1 MPLSALEQRPLG
13 RTGDQVTT
21 LSLGGCGLPRVSFA
35 EGVATVQRALE
46 LGVNCFDTAPSYSSG
61 VAQAI
66 LGVALQGRPE
76 PHLVSTKV
84 GNLAQRSRFRSP
96 DALHTQLEENL
107 RLLRRDCADIVLIH
121 EADHHYWWSDEPSE
135 DLFMDLESEP
145 DVANAPVMQ
154 VLQEARAAGRCRYVG
169 ISGNSPDHL
178 AHVLR
183 AAGDAEVDVC
193 LSALAYGLIDR
204 GIRHQLLPVASERG
218 TAIALGGVFRRGR
231 LAAIRPESLHTA
243 PIWAGEM
250 TPEEQAR
257 VPRLVELQQESQL
270 SLVTLTLRYLVAD
283 RSVATILVGAA
294 TPAEIEES
302 VAAVQA
308 GPLPPDL
315 HQAVE
320 ALGLP

>member
-1 MPLSALEQRPLG
+1 MRRLEQRPFG
-13 RTGDQVTT
+13 RTGERVTA

-35 EGVATVQRALE
+35 DGVATVHRALE
-46 LGVNCFDTAPSYSSG
+46 LGINYFDTAPLYSRG

-66 LGVALQGRPE
+66 LGVALEGRPE
-76 PHLVSTKV
+76 PHLVSTKL
-84 GNLAQRSRFRSP
+84 GHLAQPSRYRSP

-107 RLLRRDCADIVLIH
+107 RVLRRESVDVLLVH
-121 EADHHYWWSDEPSE
+121 EADHHYWWSDEPS
-135 DLFMDLESEP
+135 DSLFVDLETEP

-154 VLQEARAAGRCRYVG
+154 VLREAQAAGRCRHVG
-169 ISGNSPDHL
+169 ITGNNPDHL
-178 AHVLR
+178 THILR
-183 AAGDAEVDVC
+183 AAGDSEVDVC

-204 GIRHQLLPVASERG
+204 HVRGQLLPVAGELG
-218 TAIALGGVFRRGR
+218 TAIALGGVFRRGQ
-231 LAAIRPESLHTA
+231 LVTIRPEWLQTPPVWPS
-243 PIWAGEM
+243 GM
-250 TPEEQAR
+250 TPGEQCR
-257 VPRLVELQQESQL
+257 VLRLVELQRESRL

-283 RSVATILVGAA
+283 QDIATILVGAA

-308 GPLPPDL
+308 GPLAPDL

>member
-1 MPLSALEQRPLG
+1 MRRLEQRPFG
-13 RTGDQVTT
+13 RTGERVTA

-35 EGVATVQRALE
+35 DGVATVHRALE
-46 LGVNCFDTAPSYSSG
+46 LGINYFDTAPLYSRG

-66 LGVALQGRPE
+66 LGVALEGRPE
-76 PHLVSTKV
+76 PHLVSTKL
-84 GNLAQRSRFRSP
+84 GHLAQPSRYRSP

-107 RLLRRDCADIVLIH
+107 RVLRRESVDVLLIH
-121 EADHHYWWSDEPSE
+121 EADHHYWWSDEPS
-135 DLFMDLESEP
+135 DSLFVDLETEP

-154 VLQEARAAGRCRYVG
+154 VLREAQAAGRCRHVG
-169 ISGNSPDHL
+169 ITGNNPDHL
-178 AHVLR
+178 AHILR
-183 AAGDAEVDVC
+183 AAGDSEVDVC

-204 GIRHQLLPVASERG
+204 HVRGQLLPVAGELG
-218 TAIALGGVFRRGR
+218 TAIALGGVFRRGQ
-231 LAAIRPESLHTA
+231 LVTIRPEWLQTPPVWPS
-243 PIWAGEM
+243 GM
-250 TPEEQAR
+250 TPGEQCR
-257 VPRLVELQQESQL
+257 VLRLVELQRESRL

-283 RSVATILVGAA
+283 QDIATILVGAA

-308 GPLPPDL
+308 GPLAPDL

>member
-1 MPLSALEQRPLG
+1 MRRLEQRPFG
-13 RTGDQVTT
+13 RTGERVTA

-35 EGVATVQRALE
+35 DGVATVHRALE
-46 LGVNCFDTAPSYSSG
+46 LGINYFDTAPLYSRG

-66 LGVALQGRPE
+66 LGVALEGRPE
-76 PHLVSTKV
+76 PHLVSTKL
-84 GNLAQRSRFRSP
+84 GHLAQPSRYRSP

-107 RLLRRDCADIVLIH
+107 RVLRRESVDVLLVH
-121 EADHHYWWSDEPSE
+121 EADHHYWWSDEPS
-135 DLFMDLESEP
+135 DSLFVDLETEP

-154 VLQEARAAGRCRYVG
+154 VLREAQAAGRCRHVG
-169 ISGNSPDHL
+169 ITGNNPDHL
-178 AHVLR
+178 AHILR
-183 AAGDAEVDVC
+183 AAGDSEVDVC

-204 GIRHQLLPVASERG
+204 HVRGQLLPVAGELG
-218 TAIALGGVFRRGR
+218 TAIALGGVFRRGQ
-231 LAAIRPESLHTA
+231 LVTIRPEWLQTPPVWPS
-243 PIWAGEM
+243 GM
-250 TPEEQAR
+250 TPGEQCR
-257 VPRLVELQQESQL
+257 VLRLVELQRESRL

-283 RSVATILVGAA
+283 QDIATILVGAA

-308 GPLPPDL
+308 GPLAPDL

>member
-1 MPLSALEQRPLG
+1 MGSLEERPLG
-13 RTGDQVTT
+13 RTGERVTA

-46 LGVNCFDTAPSYSSG
+46 LGVNCFDTAPSYSRG

-66 LGVALQGRPE
+66 LGVALEGRPE

-96 DALHTQLEENL
+96 DAVHTQLEENL
-107 RLLRRDCADIVLIH
+107 RVLRRDCADIVLIH
-121 EADHHYWWSDEPSE
+121 EADHHYWWSDDPSD
-135 DLFMDLESEP
+135 DLFVDLETEP

-154 VLQEARAAGRCRYVG
+154 VLQEARSAGRCRYVG
-169 ISGNSPDHL
+169 ISGNRPDHL

-183 AAGDAEVDVC
+183 AAGDHEVDVC

-204 GIRHQLLPVASERG
+204 GIRHQLLPVAGERG

-231 LAAIRPESLHTA
+231 LAAIRPESLQTP
-243 PIWAGEM
+243 PIWSSEM
-250 TPEEQAR
+250 TPEEQQR

-270 SLVTLTLRYLVAD
+270 SLVALTLRYLVGD
-283 RSVATILVGAA
+283 RSIATILVGAA

-320 ALGLP
+320 HLGLP

>member
-1 MPLSALEQRPLG
+1 MGSLEQRPFG
-13 RTGDQVTT
+13 RTGERVTA

-35 EGVATVQRALE
+35 DGVATVHRALE
-46 LGVNCFDTAPSYSSG
+46 LGINYFDTAPLYSRG

-66 LGVALQGRPE
+66 LGVALEGRPE
-76 PHLVSTKV
+76 PHLVSTKL
-84 GNLAQRSRFRSP
+84 GHLAQPSRYRSP

-107 RLLRRDCADIVLIH
+107 RVLRRESVDVLLIH
-121 EADHHYWWSDEPSE
+121 EADYHYWWSDEPS
-135 DLFMDLESEP
+135 DSLFVDLETEP

-154 VLQEARAAGRCRYVG
+154 VLREAKAAGRCRYVG
-169 ISGNSPDHL
+169 ITGNNPDHL
-178 AHVLR
+178 AHILR
-183 AAGDAEVDVC
+183 AAGEAAVDVC

-204 GIRHQLLPVASERG
+204 GIRRQLLPATGERG
-218 TAIALGGVFRRGR
+218 TGVVLGGVFRQGQ
-231 LAAIRPESLHTA
+231 LVVVRPEWLQTPPVWPS
-243 PIWAGEM
+243 GM
-250 TPEEQAR
+250 TPEEQRR
-257 VPRLVELQQESQL
+257 VLRLVELQRESQL

-283 RSVATILVGAA
+283 QSIATILVGAA

-308 GPLPPDL
+308 GPLAPDL